1 MGIWR
6 LCTVVCFAF
15 LSSMALAGDVAQL
28 HLHLSSMK
36 TLDAKFK
43 QTVMD
48 DSGNILQQSEGVL
61 AVERPN
67 KIRWESTS
75 PFRYL
80 LVSDGETLWRYDAE
94 LEQLN
99 TEAFDTEVAQAPAMI
114 IGASIEQ
121 LDAQFDVKLHK
132 QDTLREFTLIPKVPQ
147 MFSEMTLRFRQGKLI
162 AMQLSDNLEQRTF
175 IEFVAPKYNTRLPA
189 SLFRF
194 DPETAASQ

>member
-1 MGIWR
+1 MRIWR
-6 LCTVVCFAF
+6 RCIVFCFT
-15 LSSMALAGDVAQL
+15 LISSLASAGDVAQL

-36 TLDAKFK
+36 TLNAKFQ

-48 DSGNILQQSEGVL
+48 ESGNILQESEGTL

-80 LVSDGETLWRYDAE
+80 LVSDGVTLWRYDAE

-99 TEAFDTEVAQAPAMI
+99 TESFDSEVAQAPAMI

-121 LDAQFDVKLHK
+121 LDNQFEVKLHK
-132 QDTLREFTLIPKVPQ
+132 HDALREFTLIPKAAQ
-147 MFSEMTLRFRQGKLI
+147 MFSEMTLRFRWGKLI
-162 AMQLSDNLEQRTF
+162 AMELRDNLEQRTI
-175 IEFVAPKYNTRLPA
+175 IEFVSPKYNDKLPS
-189 SLFRF
+189 SLFQF
-194 DPETAASQ
+194 DPETVEIQ